1 MSTAR
6 RVRFTVPG
14 RIVGKG
20 RPRFTVVA
28 GHARAYTPAKTRNSE
43 AVIRDLAA
51 AAMAGASPISAAVH
65 LEVRI
70 YLIPA
75 KSWSKRKRTE
85 AQHVTGKPDID
96 NLLKTVADA
105 LNGIVYID
113 DALVSAATIQ
123 RLYTTDGPERVE
135 IGVSEL
141 LTFSLTAPPQFV
153 EGKAA

>member
-1 MSTAR
+1 MSNAR
-6 RVRFTVPG
+6 HVRFTVPG

-20 RPRFTVVA
+20 RPRFTVIA

-51 AAMAGASPISAAVH
+51 REMAGASPIDVAVH

-75 KSWSKRKRTE
+75 KSWSKRKRAETV
-85 AQHVTGKPDID
+85 HVTGKPDID

-105 LNGIVYID
+105 LNGIVYVD
-113 DALVSAATIQ
+113 DALVSAVTIQ
-123 RLYTTDGPERVE
+123 RLYTTTGQERVE
-135 IGVSEL
+135 VAVHEL
-141 LTFSLTAPPQFV
+141 LTLNAAAANFA